1 MPDSAFGVVCPRGC
15 LRFHKACFVCHRC
28 KNAFPGGVFFE
39 HEGAPYCK
47 RHHLELFCAACGKCG
62 EPVEIGV
69 TLEGK
74 TYHSQHFVCDDC
86 GESVRPD
93 DLLAWHC
100 PSRHGAHVRSP
111 PRLPRCAVV
120 PV

>member
-1 MPDSAFGVVCPRGC
+1 M
-15 LRFHKACFVCHRC
+15 CHRC

-86 GESVRPD
+86 GESVRRGE
-93 DLLAWHC
+93 LVAWHC
-100 PSRHGAHVRSP
+100 PVLSSRYPRSRALTTATFALCCGAG
-111 PRLPRCAVV
+111 VV
-120 PV
+120 LVVCCR